1 PRAHSQTP
9 QNLLDQKRQSATQP
23 NYLLIQPQY
32 PRPAMAPA
40 VFYLLPLHPVDAP
53 NPVLKSPYTHQLPY
67 QFPNQVQSLPPQY
80 FIPSPGIPGLNP
92 IQPPTPR
99 SNP

>member
-1 PRAHSQTP
+1 MPFIANFKLNVSLVRLWRLAAILITSVTLAVPPRAHSQTP

-40 VFYLLPLHPVDAP
+40 VFYLLPL
-53 NPVLKSPYTHQLPY
+53 
-67 QFPNQVQSLPPQY
+67 
-80 FIPSPGIPGLNP
+80 
-92 IQPPTPR
+92 
-99 SNP
+99 